1 MKTNPYLSFNG
12 NCAEAFRF
20 YEKVLGGK
28 ISALMTW
35 ADTPMAKEVPAET
48 RSQIVHARMQVDDTV
63 LMGGDAPPGR
73 YEAPKGITVT
83 ITVEQPA
90 EADRIFA
97 ALSEGGTVTMPIQET
112 FWAQRF
118 AMFTDRY
125 GTPWMINCEKPMGA
139 QAAA

>member
-48 RSQIVHARMQVDDTV
+48 RSQIVHARMQVDDPV

>member
-12 NCAEAFRF
+12 NCADAFRF

-28 ISALMTW
+28 ILALMTW
-35 ADTPMAKEVPAET
+35 ADTPMANDMPAEA
-48 RSQIVHARMQVDDTV
+48 RSQIVHARLQIEDDI
-63 LMGGDAPPGR
+63 LMGGDAPGGR

-83 ITVEQPA
+83 INIVQPSEA
-90 EADRIFA
+90 ERLFS
-97 ALSEGGTVTMPIQET
+97 ALSEGGNVTMPIQET

-118 AMFTDRY
+118 GMVTDRF
-125 GTPWMINCEKPMGA
+125 GTPWMINCEKPRDA

>member
-90 EADRIFA
+90 EAERIFA

>member
-83 ITVEQPA
+83 ITIEQPA

-97 ALSEGGTVTMPIQET
+97 SLSEGGTVTMPIQET

-118 AMFTDRY
+118 GMFTDRY

>member
-12 NCAEAFRF
+12 NCADAFRF

>member
-1 MKTNPYLSFNG
+1 MKMNPYLGFNG

-28 ISALMTW
+28 IVAMLTY
-35 ADTPMAKEVPAET
+35 ADTPMAEQTPADFK
-48 RSQIVHARMQVDDTV
+48 SKIVHARMLLGDDL
-63 LMGGDAPPGR
+63 LMGSDAPADR
-73 YEAPKGITVT
+73 YEPAKGIQ
-83 ITVEQPA
+83 ITLGVEQPA
-90 EADRIFA
+90 DADRLFA

-118 AMFTDRY
+118 GMCVDRF
-125 GTPWMINCEKPMGA
+125 GTPWMINCEKPMA

>member
-12 NCAEAFRF
+12 NCADAFRF

-28 ISALMTW
+28 IMALMTW
-35 ADTPMAKEVPAET
+35 ADTPMANEMPAEA
-48 RSQIVHARMQVDDTV
+48 RSQIVHARLQVGDNV

-83 ITVEQPA
+83 INVEQPA
-90 EADRIFA
+90 EADRVFTS
-97 ALSEGGTVTMPIQET
+97 LSEGGTITMPIQET

-118 AMFTDRY
+118 GMITDRF
-125 GTPWMINCEKPMGA
+125 GTPWMVNCEKPQGA

>member
-12 NCAEAFRF
+12 NCADAFRF

-118 AMFTDRY
+118 GMFTDRY

>member
-118 AMFTDRY
+118 GMFTDRY

>member
-12 NCAEAFRF
+12 NCADAFRF

-48 RSQIVHARMQVDDTV
+48 RSQIVHARMQIDDTV

-97 ALSEGGTVTMPIQET
+97 ALSEAGTVTMPIQET

-139 QAAA
+139 RAAA